1 MQTKDIQGRLWSTS
15 PLDWVQ
21 LLEPSFIP
29 MYQGVL
35 SQIHLNDEQLLL
47 DAGCGS
53 GLFLSMAAP
62 TGVHVH
68 GIDAAEGLL
77 AVAKD
82 RLPGTTLMREDLE
95 SLPFI
100 DGTFDVVTG
109 FNSFQYAGSFQAALA
124 EARRVV
130 KWHGKLV
137 IGIWGHPKDCEA
149 STMLSAVTNLL
160 PPPPPGTPGP
170 FALSEEGTIEAICR
184 EVGLKVLGKHSV
196 FCPWQF
202 NSTKDLLRAFL
213 CTAHFVK
220 AVQAVGQEAVEAAI
234 LSSAQPFAITD
245 EVYYMRNYCNYY
257 ITEKINTQR
266 NWIS

>member
-1 MQTKDIQGRLWSTS
+1 MQTKDVQGQLWSTA
-15 PLDWVQ
+15 PADWVQ
-21 LLEPSFIP
+21 LQEPTFIP
-29 MYQGVL
+29 MYQEVL
-35 SQIHLNDEQLLL
+35 SKIHLNEEQLLL

-53 GLFLSMAAP
+53 GLFLSMAAT

-68 GIDAAEGLL
+68 GVDAAPGLL
-77 AVAKD
+77 EVARE
-82 RLPGTTLMREDLE
+82 RLPGTTLLNEDLV

-109 FNSFQYAGSFQAALA
+109 FNSFQYAGSFQSALA

-137 IGIWGHPKDCEA
+137 IGIWGREKDCE
-149 STMLSAVTNLL
+149 SAAIHGAVVNLL
-160 PPPPPGTPGP
+160 PPPPAGTPGP
-170 FALSEEGTIEAICR
+170 FALSEEGQIEAICK
-184 EVGLKVLGKHSV
+184 EVGLKILGRHSV

-202 NSTKDLLRAFL
+202 NLDKDLLRAFL
-213 CTAHFVK
+213 CTATCVK
-220 AVQAVGQEAVEAAI
+220 AVQAAGREAVESTI
-234 LSSAQPFAITD
+234 LTSAQPYAITD
-245 EVYYMRNYCNYY
+245 EVYYMRNYLTYF

>member
-1 MQTKDIQGRLWSTS
+1 MQTKDVQGQLWSTAPS
-15 PLDWVQ
+15 DWVQ
-21 LLEPSFIP
+21 FLEPTFIP

-35 SQIHLNDEQLLL
+35 SQIPLNEEQLLL

-53 GLFLSMAAP
+53 GLFLTMAAS

-68 GIDAAEGLL
+68 GIDAAPGLL
-77 AVAKD
+77 AVAKE
-82 RLPGTTLMREDLE
+82 RLPGTSLMIEDLQE
-95 SLPFI
+95 LPFI

-137 IGIWGHPKDCEA
+137 IGIWGQEKDCEA
-149 STMLSAVTNLL
+149 GTVLNAVARLL
-160 PPPPPGTPGP
+160 PPPSPGTPGL
-170 FALSEEGTIEAICR
+170 FALSEEGKIEAICK

-202 NSTKDLLRAFL
+202 NSDENLLRAFL
-213 CTAHFVK
+213 CK
-220 AVQAVGQEAVEAAI
+220 ALCAKAAQQVGEEAVRSAI
-234 LSSAQPFAITD
+234 LSSAQPYSITD
-245 EVYYMRNYCNYY
+245 GVYYMRNYFTYF
-257 ITEKINTQR
+257 ITEKINMQR